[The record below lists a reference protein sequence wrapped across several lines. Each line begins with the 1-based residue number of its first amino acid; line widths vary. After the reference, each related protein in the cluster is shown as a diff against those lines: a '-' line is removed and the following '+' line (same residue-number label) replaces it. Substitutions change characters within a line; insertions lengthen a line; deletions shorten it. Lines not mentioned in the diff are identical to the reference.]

1 MSAFPQ
7 KWIAKVPETW
17 QHICRHS
24 HEGTGTKAPPSQPRG
39 NRHRGTAVTATRE
52 QAPRHRRH
60 SHEGTGTEAPP
71 SQPPGNRHRGTAV
84 TATREQAPRHRRHSH
99 EETGTEALRVAVQ
112 SGAAHREGREPA
124 GSKDMHEEIPAW
136 SSSRTGSKLPW
147 RCSHTRLLFPY
158 YP

>member
-24 HEGTGTKAPPSQPRG
+24 HEG
-39 NRHRGTAVTATRE
+39 
-52 QAPRHRRH
+52 
-60 SHEGTGTEAPP
+60 
-71 SQPPGNRHRGTAV
+71 
-84 TATREQAPRHRRHSH
+84 
-99 EETGTEALRVAVQ
+99 TGTEALRVAVQ